1 MAPGP
6 PVSRAP
12 RLDPARHCLPAARRC
27 REARSE
33 LFTDQVFTDF
43 TMPTWR
49 LQATGSDDS
58 IALRRRGHPGAS
70 CVVRHRISPTRDG
83 FVIELEESSG
93 TRATTYCR
101 EMIAAML
108 HGVRI
113 SELLSVCCTGDWSS
127 ARQAEHAAAVR
138 LLRD

>member
-1 MAPGP
+1 
-6 PVSRAP
+6 
-12 RLDPARHCLPAARRC
+12 
-27 REARSE
+27 
-33 LFTDQVFTDF
+33 LFTDEVCTDL

-49 LQATGSDDS
+49 LQATGRDDS
-58 IALRRRGHPGAS
+58 IALRRRGHPGTS
-70 CVVRHRISPTRDG
+70 RVVRHRIWPTPEG

-101 EMIAAML
+101 EIIAAML

-113 SELLSVCCTGDWSS
+113 NELSVYCTGDWSS